1 LLLRRKSA
9 NQDSPIVKCRFSKVC
24 KGYREDS
31 YTCGTD
37 TEASWYC
44 GYFREHLKFRLIS
57 EMDKLLGDVDFADVS
72 KV

>member
-1 LLLRRKSA
+1 M
-9 NQDSPIVKCRFSKVC
+9 PKCRFSHLC
-24 KGYREDS
+24 KGYRTDS
-31 YTCGTD
+31 HTCSID
-37 TEASWYC
+37 SEASYFC